1 MNTDYIYWTFSS
13 AAQSISFILFI
24 ALLLAGYALVHNLME
39 AARDKDDGWRKSIL
53 LYRSVYHKRLTVLAW
68 LTGCAVILSL
78 VVVYL
83 NRSNE
88 AVVGWVLF
96 VVGALDLLAVIG
108 GVAFVVSIVDPR
120 KYQKAA
126 EKVLEQV
133 QVISGISQ
141 VTPASE
147 FFDAFLHLERLIRDY
162 LKSKDLYVPSRGAQR
177 MSYSF
182 RQMIDALLQN
192 EVIDRVFLNELLEIN
207 KYRNL
212 VFHGHVSNADEN
224 MVQRVRTA
232 TERLK
237 KLL

>member
-13 AAQSISFILFI
+13 AAQSISAFI

-39 AARDKDDGWRKSIL
+39 AARDRDDSLDEIHTALRLS
-53 LYRSVYHKRLTVLAW
+53 YHKRLTILAW
-68 LTGCAVILSL
+68 LTGGAVILSL
-78 VVVYL
+78 LVVYL
-83 NRSNE
+83 NRTNE
-88 AVVGWVLF
+88 PVSGWALLF
-96 VVGALDLLAVIG
+96 VGALDILAVIG

-126 EKVLEQV
+126 EKALEQAKV
-133 QVISGISQ
+133 VVSGIAEAA
-141 VTPASE
+141 PASE

-162 LKSKDLYVPSRGAQR
+162 LKDKDLYVPSRGAPR
-177 MSYSF
+177 MSYSL

-192 EVIDRVFLNELLEIN
+192 ELIDRAFLNELLEIN

-212 VFHGHVSNADEN
+212 VFHGHVSKADES
-224 MVQRVRTA
+224 MVQRVHAA

-237 KLL
+237 KLP